1 MHDRGRS
8 LRAITGAALMVGLWA
23 VVAAPSAAVL
33 GASPTWVLDVSPS
46 AIEAALPTT
55 IDVTFSNRGGPTGA
69 EDLGCVRISIPAAFT
84 VVPPLTTTSP
94 PGTTWKAKGTT
105 VVSVRASSGGD
116 RLDSQ
121 DQTSSVTVSIPVLA
135 VVPGTYTWSATAYA
149 AQDCTKPFPEQIKPS
164 VTVYLLVAP
173 TPTPTPT
180 PAPTPKPT
188 PKPTPTPRPTPRPT
202 PARTPTPA
210 PTATPT
216 PTPAATAKGGATPD
230 PTAQPSTALTVSPS
244 PEGSEPPGPAS
255 TPAGGGPI
263 PRETP
268 SASPRPS
275 ADSDGGSGSGVGA
288 ALLMAGFDGGDGG
301 PSDGGAPAIS
311 LASAFTNPFGQG
323 FAWAVPGL
331 VLSVPGILL
340 VLAVIAVQALGAAAW
355 LPVVRRRIGS
365 FEVRGRGRR

>member
-8 LRAITGAALMVGLWA
+8 LRAITGAALMVGLSA
-23 VVAAPSAAVL
+23 LVAGPSAAVL

-188 PKPTPTPRPTPRPT
+188 PKPTPTPRPTPRPHL
-202 PARTPTPA
+202 PPRPRAERRRTRPPSRRPRSPSVRVLKDPSRRDRRRRRRVAGPSQGRPRQRRRDRLPIPT
-210 PTATPT
+210 
-216 PTPAATAKGGATPD
+216 GGA
-230 PTAQPSTALTVSPS
+230 
-244 PEGSEPPGPAS
+244 GP
-255 TPAGGGPI
+255 
-263 PRETP
+263 
-268 SASPRPS
+268 
-275 ADSDGGSGSGVGA
+275 GSG
-288 ALLMAGFDGGDGG
+288 L
-301 PSDGGAPAIS
+301 PS
-311 LASAFTNPFGQG
+311 
-323 FAWAVPGL
+323 
-331 VLSVPGILL
+331 
-340 VLAVIAVQALGAAAW
+340 
-355 LPVVRRRIGS
+355 
-365 FEVRGRGRR
+365 